1 MSLVWRCVHVVK
13 YILKRIGYI
22 FVSLFFIVTITFFL
36 MQAAPGGPFAS
47 ERKLP
52 PKIEEQMNE
61 LYGLNDPIFVQ
72 YTDYLVRVAKWDF
85 GPSFKYVGQSV
96 NDIISRSFP
105 YSLVLGI
112 EAILIALSIGVL
124 LGVVAAL
131 YHNKFG
137 DYVAMIIAVLGIS
150 VPSFI
155 LAALLQYVFAIKM
168 GAFPIA
174 KMDTFW
180 HTILPAVAI
189 ATTPLAFIARLMRS
203 SMLDVLSSDYIK
215 TAKAKGLSGRVT
227 IYRHGIR
234 NAILPVV
241 SYLGPLVVQ
250 VLTGSFIIEKIFAIP
265 GLGNEFVTSIT
276 NRDYTV
282 IMGTTVFF
290 SVLLLVSILIVDIIY
305 GLIDPRIKVTGKGDQ

>member
-1 MSLVWRCVHVVK
+1 
-13 YILKRIGYI
+13 
-22 FVSLFFIVTITFFL
+22 
-36 MQAAPGGPFAS
+36 MQAAPGGPFTS

-61 LYGLNDPIFVQ
+61 AYGLNDPIHVQ
-72 YTDYLVRVAKWDF
+72 YVDYLIRIAKWDF
-85 GPSFKYVGQSV
+85 GPSFKYEGQSV

-105 YSLVLGI
+105 YSLVLGL
-112 EAILIALSIGVL
+112 EAIFLALSIGIL
-124 LGVVAAL
+124 LGVLAAL

-137 DYVAMIIAVLGIS
+137 DYAAMVFAVLGIS

-155 LAALLQYVFAIKM
+155 LATILQYVFALKLQM
-168 GAFPIA
+168 FPIA
-174 KMDTFW
+174 KFDSFA
-180 HTILPAVAI
+180 HSVLPAIAL

-203 SMLDVLSSDYIK
+203 SMLEVLSSDYIK
-215 TAKAKGLSGRVT
+215 TAKAKGLSNRIT

-241 SYLGPLVVQ
+241 SYLGPLVVAI
-250 VLTGSFIIEKIFAIP
+250 LTGSFIIERIFAIP
-265 GLGNEFVTSIT
+265 GLGNEFVESIT

-290 SVLLLVSILIVDIIY
+290 SVLLLFSILIVDIIY
-305 GLIDPRIKVTGKGDQ
+305 GLIDPRIKITGKEGDR

>member
-1 MSLVWRCVHVVK
+1 M
-13 YILKRIGYI
+13 
-22 FVSLFFIVTITFFL
+22 

-61 LYGLNDPIFVQ
+61 AYGLNDPFYVQ
-72 YTDYLVRVAKWDF
+72 YFDYLVGIAKWDF
-85 GPSFKYVGQSV
+85 GPSFAYKGQSV

-105 YSLVLGI
+105 YSLIMGL
-112 EAILIALSIGVL
+112 EAIFLALSIGIL

-137 DYVAMIIAVLGIS
+137 DYFAMIFAVLGIS

-155 LAALLQYVFAIKM
+155 LATILQYVFALKLQVL
-168 GAFPIA
+168 PIA
-174 KMDTFW
+174 KFDSFA
-180 HTILPAVAI
+180 HTILPSIAL

-203 SMLDVLSSDYIK
+203 SMLDVLNSDYIK

-241 SYLGPLVVQ
+241 SYLGPLVVAI
-250 VLTGSFIIEKIFAIP
+250 LTGSFIIEKIFSIP
-265 GLGNEFVTSIT
+265 GLGNEFVESVT

-290 SVLLLVSILIVDIIY
+290 SILLLVSILIVDIIY
-305 GLIDPRIKVTGKGDQ
+305 GMIDPRIKITGKQEGDV

>member
-1 MSLVWRCVHVVK
+1 MLK
-13 YILKRIGYI
+13 YILKRIGFI
-22 FVSLFFIVTITFFL
+22 LISLFFIVTITFAL
-36 MQAAPGGPFAS
+36 MQMAPGGPFAS

-52 PKIEEQMNE
+52 PKIEAQMNE
-61 LYGLNDPIFVQ
+61 IYGLNDPIHVQ
-72 YTDYLVRVAKWDF
+72 YFDYLTRIAKWDF

-105 YSLVLGI
+105 YSLLLGM
-112 EAILIALSIGVL
+112 EAILLAVSIGVF
-124 LGVVAAL
+124 LGVIAAL
-131 YHNKFG
+131 YHNRFG
-137 DYVAMIIAVLGIS
+137 DYTAMIIAVLGIS

-155 LAALLQYVFAIKM
+155 LATILQYIFAAKLQM
-168 GAFPIA
+168 FPIA
-174 KMDTFW
+174 KFDSFA
-180 HTILPAVAI
+180 HSVLPAIAL

-203 SMLDVLSSDYIK
+203 SMLDVLNSDYIK

-241 SYLGPLVVQ
+241 SYLGPLVASI
-250 VLTGSFIIEKIFAIP
+250 LTGSFIIEKIFAIP
-265 GLGNEFVTSIT
+265 GLGNEFVESIT

-290 SVLLLVSILIVDIIY
+290 SVILLFSILIVDIIY
-305 GLIDPRIKVTGKGDQ
+305 GLIDPRIKVAGKEGDQ